1 MQITDYQKLYQQYVA
16 RYFDSFIQVRI
27 DSDYINR
34 INEYVK
40 NSPLIKRKQE
50 EIHHQI
56 DHNHEYK
63 RHVTGLLGEAAIEK
77 LFDIKIIDWSIGSS
91 KDYNQPDIP
100 DYNLGVKTS
109 EKWNF
114 PVVFKEN
121 KYPQIIC
128 IRNVDSEHPDDN
140 DVIFVCGLAT
150 AEVLNKY
157 QSESL
162 IKSPS
167 LRARHVKA
175 GFYGF
180 SELIKVSNLKDIAPY
195 LKHKGDAPS

>member
-1 MQITDYQKLYQQYVA
+1 MQNIDSTILYQKYVA
-16 RYFDSFIQVRI
+16 SYSDSFIRVRI
-27 DSDYINR
+27 DPDYIRR

-40 NSPLIKRKQE
+40 NSSLIKRKQA
-50 EIHHQI
+50 EIHHQK
-56 DHNHEYK
+56 DHYHEYK

-77 LFDIKIIDWSIGSS
+77 LFDIKIIDWSIGLS
-91 KDYNQPDIP
+91 KNYNQPDIP
-100 DYNLGVKTS
+100 GYTVGIKTS

-114 PVVFKEN
+114 PVVFKKN
-121 KYPQIIC
+121 YYPQIIC
-128 IRNVDSEHPDDN
+128 IRNVDSKHPAYN

-150 AEVLNKY
+150 VEVLNKY

-167 LRARHVKA
+167 LRARHVKT

-180 SELIKVSNLKDIAPY
+180 SELTKVSNLKDIASY
-195 LKHKGDAPS
+195 KRR